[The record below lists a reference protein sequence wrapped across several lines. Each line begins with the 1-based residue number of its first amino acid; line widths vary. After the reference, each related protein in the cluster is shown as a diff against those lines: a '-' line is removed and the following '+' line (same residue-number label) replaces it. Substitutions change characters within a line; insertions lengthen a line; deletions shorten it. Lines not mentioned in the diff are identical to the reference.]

1 MNIDECCLRN
11 ELSCGENKAMMKN
24 VIVVQLRCIL
34 EQAVTAASNIISV
47 RGNVLLESST
57 CTSSAS
63 LVHASP
69 VSKYCNR
76 AYLTKRRLD
85 GLLA

>member
-1 MNIDECCLRN
+1 MPCEKRAVAREQSRDEKCHRRSITMHL
-11 ELSCGENKAMMKN
+11 GTGGKP
-24 VIVVQLRCIL
+24 
-34 EQAVTAASNIISV
+34 AASNIISV
-47 RGNVLLESST
+47 RRNVLLESST
-57 CTSSAS
+57 CMRSPRQS

-85 GLLA
+85 GLPA